1 MIGRRFGKLVVDR
14 KSHSDNGVRWICVC
28 DCGNEKTI
36 RTGHL
41 NAGKQQNV
49 KTCPSPPSWAGSP
62 YTLAVNPPATEKVRN
77 HGRATYNPVP
87 FNQIAGG
94 RKHYR
99 QGPQCNLWRPHIP
112 TPSKDRAT
120 RFRMGRVRGLR
131 LDRNPHCPAQ
141 ASVGGGYERES
152 HRPGTGRQPI

>member
-49 KTCPSPPSWAGSP
+49 KTCPSPPSWVDKLP
-62 YTLAVNPPATEKVRN
+62 ILAMNPPKTLEVRR
-77 HGRATYNPVP
+77 HGRATQELSS
-87 FNQIAGG
+87 FEASRGG
-94 RKHYR
+94 SLHWEK
-99 QGPQCNLWRPHIP
+99 PQ
-112 TPSKDRAT
+112 
-120 RFRMGRVRGLR
+120 
-131 LDRNPHCPAQ
+131 
-141 ASVGGGYERES
+141 
-152 HRPGTGRQPI
+152 